1 MRRTVLLF
9 LAAALIFCP
18 LFSACQKAPDPEQE
32 LPVPPQTAPEAPPQD
47 DVEDGIILEPIDEE
61 PEAPEPAV
69 TGSLLPLGAP
79 EFENFPEGVL
89 ASEEELA
96 RWQELTKPGVIA
108 SVLVCDMGEEEREL
122 SASAAAQAVETL
134 ETARLGLYETLGNPM
149 TGGSFFVNAYDG
161 SGALLF
167 RAAYDGEWFTVQF
180 GGEGEGYV
188 FDGSGAGLDKLCAC
202 TAE

>member
-1 MRRTVLLF
+1 MRRIIWLF
-9 LAAALIFCP
+9 LAVSLLLCP
-18 LFSACQKAPDPEQE
+18 LLAACEKAPAP
-32 LPVPPQTAPEAPPQD
+32 APEELDLPQSTPD
-47 DVEDGIILEPIDEE
+47 DVEDDIVLEPIDEE
-61 PEAPEPAV
+61 PEAPETIV

-96 RWQELTKPGVIA
+96 RWQALTEPGGIA

-122 SASAAAQAVETL
+122 SESAAAQVAETL
-134 ETARLGLYETLGNPM
+134 ETARPGLYETLGNPM

-167 RAAYDGEWFTVQF
+167 RAAYNGEWLTVQF
-180 GGEGEGYV
+180 GGEGEGYI
-188 FDGSGAGLDKLCAC
+188 FDGSGAGLDKLYAC